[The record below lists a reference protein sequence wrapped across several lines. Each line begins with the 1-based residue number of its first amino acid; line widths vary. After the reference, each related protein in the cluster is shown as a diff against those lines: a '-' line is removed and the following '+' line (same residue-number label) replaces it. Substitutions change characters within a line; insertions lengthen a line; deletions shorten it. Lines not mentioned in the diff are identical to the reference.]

1 MSKFNSFN
9 NDDRHIDAYCEDD
22 DNDRRM
28 DDYCE
33 DDYHKD
39 DYYNDDYHKDDC
51 CDDDCHRGNCCNKKS
66 KSRCCIKCPPGPTW
80 PEVEKLCLKNG

>member
-22 DNDRRM
+22 
-28 DDYCE
+28 
-33 DDYHKD
+33 YHKED
-39 DYYNDDYHKDDC
+39 CYNNDCHKDDC
-51 CDDDCHRGNCCNKKS
+51 YDDDCHRGNCKS